1 MLSFTVGGKTTERVK
16 QPEHVHSVHSNKGWS
31 LISSLHGCHICGIEP
46 KLTYFWIPAL
56 TAITNDSNS
65 HTSLRFRKKMTNAY
79 IKEVLK
85 YETLTNTKC
94 NSTKCPSIR
103 EGEHVEWISVLP
115 GRVQHC
121 TV

>member
-1 MLSFTVGGKTTERVK
+1 MTEGVK
-16 QPEHVHSVHSNKGWS
+16 RPENVCSVPSNKGWC
-31 LISSLHGCHICGIEP
+31 LVSSLHGCQFCGIET
-46 KLTYFWIPAL
+46 KLTYLWSSAL
-56 TAITNDSNS
+56 TTITNNSNS
-65 HTSLRFRKKMTNAY
+65 YTSLRFHKRMVNACT
-79 IKEVLK
+79 KEVLK
-85 YETLTNTKC
+85 YATLTNTKC